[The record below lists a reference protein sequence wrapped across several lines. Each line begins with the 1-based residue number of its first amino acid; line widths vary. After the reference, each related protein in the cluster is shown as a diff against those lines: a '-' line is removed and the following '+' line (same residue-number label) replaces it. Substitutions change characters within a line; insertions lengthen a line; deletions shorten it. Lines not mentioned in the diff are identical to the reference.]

1 MESLL
6 PFEPLEILPN
16 ETDRKIMHPP
26 APWGKSDH
34 GREAIESKELF
45 ELGLVVQASD
55 QKAVGDILHPVEKI
69 CNLVPV
75 SDYSNLDDIK
85 KRFGRVRII
94 EAVDELDC
102 WDYRFDILFVNDKS
116 CSLRCLDLVSE
127 PGRMTK
133 KALSLT
139 SVSGLSSSI
148 LKSSEAA
155 ERMTLCA

>member
-1 MESLL
+1 MKGLL

-34 GREAIESKELF
+34 VREAIESKELF
-45 ELGLVVQASD
+45 ELGLVVQAPD
-55 QKAVGDILHPVEKI
+55 QKAVGDLLHPFEEI

-75 SDYSNLDDIK
+75 SDCGNLDDIE

-102 WDYRFDILFVNDKS
+102 WGYRFDILFVNDKR
-116 CSLRCLDLVSE
+116 CSLRCLNLVSE
-127 PGRMTK
+127 HG
-133 KALSLT
+133 
-139 SVSGLSSSI
+139 SVPKLSSSLTMYVGWSSSS
-148 LKSSEAA
+148 LKIPEAA